1 MNDNNNNSKIS
12 TNANILNSSNDKI
25 ESIKQNIIYN
35 SKQLEKELFFQKNY
49 GDRETLFYV
58 SLPSFKK
65 SLEQKNETD
74 NKIISLY
81 LNQMKKF
88 VELLKKVS
96 SNNSTNSN
104 EKNINS
110 DDFIELIN
118 KVSTHILYLYMPASR
133 ILMRYGDEGEKF
145 YILLNGTVTIIV
157 PRKKSVNI
165 SLNEYYRYI
174 ALLIIYKEQQIL
186 KQVVREN
193 KNANYLEIPGIDYFF
208 VLSND
213 ENPLILMRNIYL
225 NRIYKKKY
233 SNQTLQNFNND
244 KLNKIFDKKKMKRRN
259 SDFHK
264 KKLNFKQLENE
275 YKKVEDILYTYLTE
289 EEMLFYHKSLIE
301 EKYDIFEID
310 DDNVVSPEQY
320 VKRIQNYKYSRD
332 IIKNKE
338 VENKEEKLGL
348 VTTNDK
354 FVKLFIYEYNI
365 LVELNSGDMFGE
377 AALSAPSLKRNATI
391 MTVTDCHFGCL
402 NRKIYKKHIQKATET
417 NKKNII
423 NYICSTGIFNKFPK
437 EIMSKK
443 FFSTFVFKKNK
454 KNDLLIKQKEI
465 NNNVILTKE
474 GIYEIIFNGSLYDI
488 YNLINIY
495 HNNLLTF
502 DKKNDVQN
510 EEINN
515 KINKMKEQEIKIQKF
530 IGNEIH
536 KIEEFKILLI
546 DSPST
551 FGLKETEEKITVKD
565 KAGNISYHYMSYY
578 DVKCNSTKSEY
589 IIIDKNAFYKQIY
602 ATEYTVQES
611 SKCITRQFI
620 TKIINR
626 LLNIRLGKI
635 YNILLMRGFNKDSKN
650 IFYDKNNTEI
660 HNNLN
665 FNYSK
670 DFYERISLLI
680 DNCDENKFST
690 SNLEEYIYNYFEK
703 KREKDLKEKR
713 EFKNRKEKFKKS
725 SKKRK
730 LFTGGNKDF
739 SQITNIHKKN
749 LSLNRI
755 SSAINNRTKLT
766 LFKDN
771 CIQKDRNQYLAS
783 AKTKIAIKSN
793 AKNKRSQT
801 KFRDTY
807 SPKLNFS
814 PKLTKKINDFHLS
827 KMDIKNPSIKS
838 VFYNKL
844 KNRTYKPLF
853 QEAFLSIS
861 KINDYEFNHVNPNE
875 ENKYTIHTIR
885 NNNHNKIN
893 ILGVNHMVPIPKI
906 FLNKSKSAYEIKSKN
921 QQNFINNRRNYVIN
935 ITRSFFTK
943 NKDFNRTIRIKS
955 S

>member
-49 GDRETLFYV
+49 GDRETLFYL

-193 KNANYLEIPGIDYFF
+193 KNSNYLEIPGIDYFF

-233 SNQTLQNFNND
+233 GNQTLQNFNND

-474 GIYEIIFNGSLYDI
+474 GIY
-488 YNLINIY
+488 
-495 HNNLLTF
+495 
-502 DKKNDVQN
+502 
-510 EEINN
+510 
-515 KINKMKEQEIKIQKF
+515 
-530 IGNEIH
+530 
-536 KIEEFKILLI
+536 
-546 DSPST
+546 
-551 FGLKETEEKITVKD
+551 
-565 KAGNISYHYMSYY
+565 
-578 DVKCNSTKSEY
+578 
-589 IIIDKNAFYKQIY
+589 
-602 ATEYTVQES
+602 
-611 SKCITRQFI
+611 
-620 TKIINR
+620 
-626 LLNIRLGKI
+626 
-635 YNILLMRGFNKDSKN
+635 
-650 IFYDKNNTEI
+650 
-660 HNNLN
+660 
-665 FNYSK
+665 
-670 DFYERISLLI
+670 
-680 DNCDENKFST
+680 
-690 SNLEEYIYNYFEK
+690 
-703 KREKDLKEKR
+703 
-713 EFKNRKEKFKKS
+713 
-725 SKKRK
+725 
-730 LFTGGNKDF
+730 
-739 SQITNIHKKN
+739 
-749 LSLNRI
+749 
-755 SSAINNRTKLT
+755 
-766 LFKDN
+766 
-771 CIQKDRNQYLAS
+771 
-783 AKTKIAIKSN
+783 
-793 AKNKRSQT
+793 
-801 KFRDTY
+801 
-807 SPKLNFS
+807 
-814 PKLTKKINDFHLS
+814 
-827 KMDIKNPSIKS
+827 
-838 VFYNKL
+838 
-844 KNRTYKPLF
+844 
-853 QEAFLSIS
+853 
-861 KINDYEFNHVNPNE
+861 
-875 ENKYTIHTIR
+875 
-885 NNNHNKIN
+885 
-893 ILGVNHMVPIPKI
+893 
-906 FLNKSKSAYEIKSKN
+906 
-921 QQNFINNRRNYVIN
+921 
-935 ITRSFFTK
+935 
-943 NKDFNRTIRIKS
+943 
-955 S
+955 

>member
-12 TNANILNSSNDKI
+12 TNANIKNSSNDKI
-25 ESIKQNIIYN
+25 ESMKQNIIYN

-65 SLEQKNETD
+65 PLEQKNETD

-88 VELLKKVS
+88 VELLKKVT
-96 SNNSTNSN
+96 SNSNANTN
-104 EKNINS
+104 EKNIEGE
-110 DDFIELIN
+110 DFMELIN
-118 KVSTHILYLYMPASR
+118 KVSTHILYFYMPASR

-186 KQVVREN
+186 KQVVKEN

-208 VLSND
+208 VLSNV
-213 ENPLILMRNIYL
+213 ENPLILMRNVYL
-225 NRIYKKKY
+225 NRIYKNKY
-233 SNQTLQNFNND
+233 SNQNIKNINDD
-244 KLNKIFDKKKMKRRN
+244 KLNKIFDKKKMRRRN
-259 SDFHK
+259 SDFQR
-264 KKLNFKQLENE
+264 KKLNYKQLENE
-275 YKKVEDILYTYLTE
+275 YRKVEDILYTYLTE

-301 EKYDIFEID
+301 EKYDVFEID
-310 DDNVVSPEQY
+310 DNNVVSPEQY
-320 VKRIQNYKYSRD
+320 IKRIQNYKYSRD
-332 IIKNKE
+332 ILKNKE

-348 VTTNDK
+348 VTSNEK

-402 NRKIYKKHIQKATET
+402 NRRIYKKHIQKATET

-437 EIMSKK
+437 DILGKK

-465 NNNVILTKE
+465 NNNIILTKE
-474 GIYEIIFNGSLYDI
+474 GVYEIIFNGSFHDI

-495 HNNLLTF
+495 HNNLLSL
-502 DKKNDVQN
+502 DKKNDGQN
-510 EEINN
+510 EEISN
-515 KINKMKEQEIKIQKF
+515 KISKMKEQSIKI
-530 IGNEIH
+530 E
-536 KIEEFKILLI
+536 KIMGKEMYKNEEFKILLI

-565 KAGNISYHYMSYY
+565 NAGNISYNYMSYY

-589 IIIDKNAFYKQIY
+589 FIIDKNAFYKQIY
-602 ATEYTVQES
+602 ATEYSVQES
-611 SKCITRQFI
+611 SKFITRQFI

-626 LLNIRLGKI
+626 LLNIGLGKI

-650 IFYDKNNTEI
+650 IIHDKNNTEI
-660 HNNLN
+660 HNLN
-665 FNYSK
+665 YNYSK
-670 DFYERISLLI
+670 DFYEQISLLI
-680 DNCDENKFST
+680 DSCDENKYST
-690 SNLEEYIYNYFEK
+690 NNLEEYVYNYFEK
-703 KREKDLKEKR
+703 KREIDLKEKR
-713 EFKNRKEKFKKS
+713 EFKNRKEKFKNS

-730 LFTGGNKDF
+730 IFMGGNKNF
-739 SQITNIHKKN
+739 SQISNILKKN

-771 CIQKDRNQYLAS
+771 DKPKQKGRNQYLLS
-783 AKTKIAIKSN
+783 AKSKLAFKPKTKNMKSQAN
-793 AKNKRSQT
+793 
-801 KFRDTY
+801 FRETY
-807 SPKLNFS
+807 SSKLNFS
-814 PKLTKKINDFHLS
+814 PQITKKLNDIQKS
-827 KMDIKNPSIKS
+827 KMDPSIKS
-838 VFYNKL
+838 VFDYKS
-844 KNRTYKPLF
+844 KNDSCKPLF
-853 QEAFLSIS
+853 QESCLSIS
-861 KINDYEFNHVNPNE
+861 KIYDYEFNHVNPNE
-875 ENKYTIHTIR
+875 ENKCTVQTFR
-885 NNNHNKIN
+885 NKKPNNKIN
-893 ILGVNHMVPIPKI
+893 IMGGKFMVPIPKI
-906 FLNKSKSAYEIKSKN
+906 FLNKSKSVYEIKTKN
-921 QQNFINNRRNYVIN
+921 QQNFINSRRNYVIN

-943 NKDFNRTIRIKS
+943 NKDFNRKIRIKS
-955 S
+955 C

>member
-12 TNANILNSSNDKI
+12 TNANIVNSSNDKI

-96 SNNSTNSN
+96 SNNNTSGN
-104 EKNINS
+104 EKNI
-110 DDFIELIN
+110 DGEDFIELIN
-118 KVSTHILYLYMPASR
+118 KVSTHILYFYMPANR

-193 KNANYLEIPGIDYFF
+193 KNASYLEIPGIDYFF

-225 NRIYKKKY
+225 NRIYKSKY
-233 SNQTLQNFNND
+233 NNQTVQNANND
-244 KLNKIFDKKKMKRRN
+244 RLNKIFDKRKMRRRN
-259 SDFHK
+259 SDFQR
-264 KKLNFKQLENE
+264 KKLNYKELENE
-275 YKKVEDILYTYLTE
+275 YRKVEDILYTYLTE

-310 DDNVVSPEQY
+310 DNIIVSPEQY
-320 VKRIQNYKYSRD
+320 VKRIKNYKYNRD
-332 IIKNKE
+332 ILKNKE
-338 VENKEEKLGL
+338 VENKKEKLGL
-348 VTTNDK
+348 ITSNEK
-354 FVKLFIYEYNI
+354 FVKVFIYEYNI

-391 MTVTDCHFGCL
+391 LTVTDCHFGCL

-423 NYICSTGIFNKFPK
+423 NYICNTGIFNKFPK

-465 NNNVILTKE
+465 NNNIILTKE
-474 GIYEIIFNGSLYDI
+474 GVYEIIYNGSMHDI
-488 YNLINIY
+488 YNLINTY

-502 DKKNDVQN
+502 DKNNEEN
-510 EEINN
+510 EEISY
-515 KINKMKEQEIKIQKF
+515 KIIKMKEQKIKI
-530 IGNEIH
+530 E
-536 KIEEFKILLI
+536 KIVGSEMYKNEEFKILLI

-551 FGLKETEEKITVKD
+551 FGLKETEEKITFKD
-565 KAGNISYHYMSYY
+565 KLGNVSYQYMSYY
-578 DVKCNSTKSEY
+578 DLKCISTRSEY
-589 IIIDKNAFYKQIY
+589 FIIDKNAFYKQIY
-602 ATEYTVQES
+602 ATEYSVQES
-611 SKCITRQFI
+611 SKFITRQFI

-635 YNILLMRGFNKDSKN
+635 YNILLMRGFNKDSN
-650 IFYDKNNTEI
+650 SIFKDKNNTEA
-660 HNNLN
+660 HNNFN
-665 FNYSK
+665 FNYSN
-670 DFYERISLLI
+670 DVYERISLLI
-680 DNCDENKFST
+680 DNCDETKFST
-690 SNLEEYIYNYFEK
+690 SNLEEYVYNYFEK
-703 KREKDLKEKR
+703 KKEKDLKEKR

-725 SKKRK
+725 SNKKK

-739 SQITNIHKKN
+739 SQMNNFNKKN

-766 LFKDN
+766 LLDKYL
-771 CIQKDRNQYLAS
+771 QKERKQNLIS
-783 AKTKIAIKSN
+783 AKTKITIQTMV
-793 AKNKRSQT
+793 KNKRSHT

-807 SPKLNFS
+807 SSKINFS
-814 PKLTKKINDFHLS
+814 SRLTKKKDDKQKGKLEI
-827 KMDIKNPSIKS
+827 INPSIKN
-838 VFYNKL
+838 VFYYKL
-844 KNRTYKPLF
+844 KNKNCKPLF
-853 QEAFLSIS
+853 QDSFLSLS
-861 KINDYEFNHVNPNE
+861 KNNDYDHSNYVNLKE
-875 ENKYTIHTIR
+875 DNKYTIHTIR
-885 NNNHNKIN
+885 SNNPFNIN
-893 ILGVNHMVPIPKI
+893 IMGGKHMVPIPKI
-906 FLNKSKSAYEIKSKN
+906 LLNKSKSAFVIKSKN
-921 QQNFINNRRNYVIN
+921 QQNFINKRKNYVIN

-955 S
+955 A